1 MQHGAYDMPQVMLVA
16 YLFEFVGVFL
26 LAVEAIKLENLRG
39 MRARIQW
46 IYRIFNPPVVRGPEA
61 DDPDLKKVVIAIWL
75 LGLATQLLFL
85 LLLFVIGGINA
96 LDEYP
101 KLYIPEARTRPGMDI
116 MTGIFFLAVPLA
128 IGVLLVMPLAFVLG
142 AIINA
147 LVFIERQTTNGI
159 VGIVGFCSYCIYMGL
174 KIYASHS

>member
-1 MQHGAYDMPQVMLVA
+1 MPQVSLLLIFSNLLA
-16 YLFEFVGVFL
+16 SCL

-85 LLLFVIGGINA
+85 LLLFVIGR
-96 LDEYP
+96 DQ
-101 KLYIPEARTRPGMDI
+101 RPGRVFRNY
-116 MTGIFFLAVPLA
+116 TYRRREL
-128 IGVLLVMPLAFVLG
+128 VLG
-142 AIINA
+142 W
-147 LVFIERQTTNGI
+147 T
-159 VGIVGFCSYCIYMGL
+159 S
-174 KIYASHS
+174 

>member
-1 MQHGAYDMPQVMLVA
+1 MEQPPTLQHGAYDMPQVMLVA

-116 MTGIFFLAVPLA
+116 MTGIFFLFVPGNRSVA
-128 IGVLLVMPLAFVLG
+128 RDAF
-142 AIINA
+142 
-147 LVFIERQTTNGI
+147 
-159 VGIVGFCSYCIYMGL
+159 GFCSWSNYQCPCLHRTADDEWNSRDRRLLFLLHLHG
-174 KIYASHS
+174 S